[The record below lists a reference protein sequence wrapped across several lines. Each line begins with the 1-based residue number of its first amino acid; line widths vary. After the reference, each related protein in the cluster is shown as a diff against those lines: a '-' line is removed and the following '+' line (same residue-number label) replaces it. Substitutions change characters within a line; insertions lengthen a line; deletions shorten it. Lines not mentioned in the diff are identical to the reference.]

1 MVAETIQTGK
11 EQIIPLPPPIDL
23 SAPDKADLDIIQA
36 EDVKMIPK
44 RQQKL
49 IKALKKGYATVYGQ
63 CSQEVRN
70 KLKSMENWEA
80 TQKEQSLHE
89 LISKVE
95 RICVSFNDH
104 KQEVFNLVQA
114 LKTLFLYMQR
124 LKETVE
130 EYGRNFKSLWDTVE
144 AFGGSPGIHKGLKD
158 SILAATV
165 PIRSPT
171 AAQIKQVGEESSK
184 AVKATLL
191 ISGANRRRYG
201 ALKDALANNY
211 LLGSNQYPNTLEMG
225 MRILGNYQAT
235 KVVTPF
241 RASPNNTGVEGT
253 ATR

>member
-1 MVAETIQTGK
+1 MLPGSPQQVEVNGKLGSNAEGAVVARTN
-11 EQIIPLPPPIDL
+11 L
-23 SAPDKADLDIIQA
+23 
-36 EDVKMIPK
+36 
-44 RQQKL
+44 
-49 IKALKKGYATVYGQ
+49 
-63 CSQEVRN
+63 
-70 KLKSMENWEA
+70 
-80 TQKEQSLHE
+80 
-89 LISKVE
+89 KVE

-114 LKTLFLYMQR
+114 LKLLFLYMQR

-158 SILAATV
+158 SILPATV